1 MYLLAC
7 GVFLAVAALLNLKDR
22 RMLALISV
30 VSINIFYPIP
40 MDSYYGFYAYCIM
53 LELIVAVVAVF
64 YPSRTSCLTLHICAA
79 LILAHVMGMS
89 LDGSPPLSPYRVIV
103 KILECAHIA
112 VCLALSPVLMPYLRN
127 RDAAPT

>member
-22 RMLALISV
+22 RMLALIAV
-30 VSINIFYPIP
+30 VSLNIFYPIP
-40 MDSYYGFYAYCIM
+40 MDSYYGFYAYCIT
-53 LELIVAVVAVF
+53 LELIVAVIAVF
-64 YPSRTSCLTLHICAA
+64 YPSRASCLTLHICGA
-79 LILAHVMGMS
+79 LILAHIMGMS
-89 LDGSPPLSPYRVIV
+89 LDGSPPLSPYRIVV

-112 VCLALSPVLMPYLRN
+112 TCLALSPVLIPILRN

>member
-7 GVFLAVAALLNLKDR
+7 GFFLAVATVLNLKDR
-22 RMLALISV
+22 RMLALIGI

-40 MDSYYGFYAYCIM
+40 MDSYYGFYVYCIM
-53 LELIVAVVAVF
+53 LEIMVAVVAVF
-64 YPSRTSCLTLHICAA
+64 YPSRASCLTLHICAA
-79 LILAHVMGMS
+79 LIIAHVMGMS

-112 VCLALSPVLMPYLRN
+112 ACLALSTVLMPHLRN